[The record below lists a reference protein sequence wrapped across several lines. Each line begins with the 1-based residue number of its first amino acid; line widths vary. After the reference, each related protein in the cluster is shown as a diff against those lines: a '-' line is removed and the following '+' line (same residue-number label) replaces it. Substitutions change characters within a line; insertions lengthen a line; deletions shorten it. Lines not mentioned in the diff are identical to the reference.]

1 LLTGPIGSSLA
12 QCRRAEIQSHQNTDS
27 RYCQIWQSGRTDK
40 AQELMQSQY
49 TEVSQHVV
57 QLLKDLKASLQA
69 MH

>member
-1 LLTGPIGSSLA
+1 VVSL
-12 QCRRAEIQSHQNTDS
+12 Q
-27 RYCQIWQSGRTDK
+27 QSGRTDK

-49 TEVSQHVV
+49 TELSQHVV